1 MVLTCLALWLAAP
14 GLATADDAV
23 DAQSKKIVAELVTL
37 LDETDDVTT
46 AVVTIRVLE
55 KLKPHSRP
63 ALPAILRCASRLG
76 LFRSNCRI
84 EPARPGE
91 ELVRCQEVRSVSQ
104 KRRSCWRTRGSDD
117 PDATAPRAKAPRAPG
132 RGLSESSRVI
142 GPCAKPS
149 RHPAR

>member
-14 GLATADDAV
+14 GLAAADDPV
-23 DAQSKKIVAELVTL
+23 DAQSRKIVAELVTL
-37 LDETDDVTT
+37 LDETEDVTT

-91 ELVRCQEVRSVSQ
+91 ELVRCQEVVLDALDSIVSSGTVVTAERGPIGAGTGALVGAAVAGTRPQ
-104 KRRSCWRTRGSDD
+104 ERPVPRPVKVRRY
-117 PDATAPRAKAPRAPG
+117 
-132 RGLSESSRVI
+132 
-142 GPCAKPS
+142 
-149 RHPAR
+149 